1 VFKSLRPYAR
11 AIAPLITTVQIL
23 QMAVGTAVT
32 VRSAQL
38 HYQGLRCA
46 AGAYTRPLFSPQGGV
61 NIHYSGER
69 MMRMEA
75 EHAYLWSGVVS
86 RGLHSSTFR
95 LNVSTFCGMRGVH
108 NFPPV
113 YWSGGQAEV

>member
-1 VFKSLRPYAR
+1 MFKSLRPYAR

-69 MMRMEA
+69 MMRTVMNDAYGSRTCVFMEWGCQQGLTLVHFSA
-75 EHAYLWSGVVS
+75 QRKHILWDAWG
-86 RGLHSSTFR
+86 
-95 LNVSTFCGMRGVH
+95 
-108 NFPPV
+108 
-113 YWSGGQAEV
+113 A